1 MVVWNH
7 FSLVCCVE
15 GLYPIKKIHILQDLK
30 RDAASEYVSYQY
42 SVEVAVQICYV
53 EINLTWKKFYF
64 EILVDLYAVIR
75 NTRDISHLL

>member
-1 MVVWNH
+1 M
-7 FSLVCCVE
+7 E

-30 RDAASEYVSYQY
+30 RDAASEYVSYWY

-53 EINLTWKKFYF
+53 EIFLTLKKIYL
-64 EILVDLYAVIR
+64 EILVDLYAVVR